1 MMLPAA
7 QLPSTK
13 FGTPSRTASSRVKL
27 GQIASAF
34 LSIGVASFSLAAL
47 GEAQAELTR
56 KKNWLT
62 DEEYMQGLGLAQLMP
77 GAPTVN
83 LTSFLGYRLGGLPGA
98 AAATASFL
106 IPCFFSM
113 LLLAYLYL
121 DHGGMPVVANLF
133 HGLAALVV
141 GLVANTVLN
150 LWKSG
155 VKTAFNWAMAL
166 AGFIFV
172 FWFRMGVIRILLIA
186 AGASVL
192 AALLTHRFP
201 ALSRWT
207 RERTA
212 EASSP
217 ARAREDGL
225 SVSRALPLRF
235 GRKHWAVL
243 LAALGLILAVDLFA
257 IHLRPELVQ
266 MGTRFLR
273 IGALVFGS
281 GYAMLPFIQDAVVN
295 QFRWLTNEQ
304 FAVALALSLITPGPV
319 TNISVFIGYK
329 VAGVPGAVAGAVNMY
344 FPAWAMTTIV
354 ADAYVRAGKVAW
366 VRQVTRGIVAAFI
379 GTLIVV
385 LIRLASDSLV
395 SIPAIALAAGAF
407 TAQRFGRIAT
417 VWIILAGALI
427 SLVLGSF
434 FGVRS

>member
-1 MMLPAA
+1 M
-7 QLPSTK
+7 QSV
-13 FGTPSRTASSRVKL
+13 GGRTASSRVKL

-56 KKNWLT
+56 KKKWLT
-62 DEEYMQGLGLAQLMP
+62 DEEYMQGLGLAQIMP

-98 AAATASFL
+98 GAATVSFL

-113 LLLAYLYL
+113 LLLAYVYL
-121 DHGGMPVVANLF
+121 DHGRMPVVANLF

-166 AGFIFV
+166 AGFVFV
-172 FWFRMGVIRILLIA
+172 FRFRMGVIRILLIA

-192 AALLTHRFP
+192 AALLTQRFP

-207 RERTA
+207 GERTP
-212 EASSP
+212 EASSL
-217 ARAREDGL
+217 ARAGDDGL
-225 SVSRALPLRF
+225 CVSRTLPPRF
-235 GRKHWAVL
+235 GQKHWAVL
-243 LAALGLILAVDLFA
+243 LASLGLILTIDLFA

-319 TNISVFIGYK
+319 TNISIFIGYK
-329 VAGVPGAVAGAVNMY
+329 LAGVPGAVAGAVNIY

-354 ADAYVRAGKVAW
+354 ADPYVRAGKVAW

-385 LIRLASDSLV
+385 LIRLASDGLV

-427 SLVLGSF
+427 SLALGSSW
-434 FGVRS
+434 GVRS

>member
-1 MMLPAA
+1 M
-7 QLPSTK
+7 QSV
-13 FGTPSRTASSRVKL
+13 GGRTAFSRVKP
-27 GQIASAF
+27 GQIASVFF
-34 LSIGVASFSLAAL
+34 LIGVASFSLAAL
-47 GEAQAELTR
+47 GEAQEQLTR
-56 KKNWLT
+56 KKRWLT

-83 LTSFLGYRLGGLPGA
+83 LTSYLGYRLGGLPGA
-98 AAATASFL
+98 ATATVSFL

-121 DHGGMPVVANLF
+121 DHGRAPEVAKLF

-155 VKTAFNWAMAL
+155 VKTPFNHLMAL
-166 AGFIFV
+166 AGFAFM

-186 AGASVL
+186 AGASIL
-192 AALLTHRFP
+192 AVFLAHRFP
-201 ALSRWT
+201 ALSRWIGYG
-207 RERTA
+207 A
-212 EASSP
+212 ADAPSP
-217 ARAREDGL
+217 AGASQDSL
-225 SVSRALPLRF
+225 SASRALPFHF

-243 LAALGLILAVDLFA
+243 LISLSVILAIDLFV
-257 IHLRPELVQ
+257 INLSPELAQ

-281 GYAMLPFIQDAVVN
+281 GYAMLPFIHDAVVN

-344 FPAWAMTTIV
+344 FPAWAMTATV
-354 ADAYVRAGKVAW
+354 ADPYVRAGGVAW
-366 VRQVTRGIVAAFI
+366 VKQVTSGIVAAFI

-385 LIRLASDSLV
+385 LIRLGSDSLA
-395 SIPAIALAAGAF
+395 SIPAVALAAGAF
-407 TAQRFGRIAT
+407 AAQRFGRIAT
-417 VWIILAGALI
+417 VWIILAGALV
-427 SLVLGSF
+427 SLLLGSF
-434 FGVRS
+434 M